1 MGAIEAENESY
12 VTDEGK
18 FVPLLERS
26 NLFNQFILFLGQVI
40 NLSSYIRHFNV
51 LMCLVGVKEREEF
64 MLKVNATLFTERDI
78 MLLKIKFE
86 KLVAK
91 SLNPKNKSKALFA
104 SIKNTR
110 IIQVGKEKVAPLKR
124 PTIQNQRK

>member
-1 MGAIEAENESY
+1 MGATEAENESY

-18 FVPLLERS
+18 FIPLLEMS

-51 LMCLVGVKEREEF
+51 LMSLVGDKEREEF
-64 MLKVNATLFTERDI
+64 MLKANATLFTERDI

-91 SLNPKNKSKALFA
+91 SLNPKNKSK
-104 SIKNTR
+104 
-110 IIQVGKEKVAPLKR
+110 
-124 PTIQNQRK
+124 